1 MITGIYAG
9 LCSLMFLYLAWPIT
23 VQRKRKKI
31 GVGDGGDTELQRTI
45 RVHANFVEYVP
56 LTLLML
62 LLAEL
67 QKAPPL
73 LIHGLG
79 IALILSRILHAVGFS
94 RSGGY
99 SLGRFYGT
107 LGTWLVMI
115 GLAVHLVWIG
125 LS

>member
-1 MITGIYAG
+1 M
-9 LCSLMFLYLAWPIT
+9 
-23 VQRKRKKI
+23 
-31 GVGDGGDTELQRTI
+31 
-45 RVHANFVEYVP
+45 EYVP
-56 LTLLML
+56 LTLLMF

-73 LIHGLG
+73 LIPGFG
-79 IALILSRILHAVGFS
+79 IALILSRILHAAGLS

-115 GLAVHLVWIG
+115 GLAVHLIWKG

>member
-1 MITGIYAG
+1 MSTGIYAG
-9 LCSLMFLYLAWPIT
+9 LFSLMFLYLAWPIT

-31 GVGDGGDTELQRTI
+31 GLGDGGDAELQRAI

-67 QKAPPL
+67 QKAPPP
-73 LIHGLG
+73 LIHGFG
-79 IALILSRILHAVGFS
+79 IALILSRILHAVGLTH
-94 RSGGY
+94 SGGY

-115 GLAVHLVWIG
+115 GLAVHLIWIG
-125 LS
+125 LT